1 MSPTNRATDIE
12 VHECEQVATCADCT
26 QSTHKQPVVLSARS
40 AKKMRINT
48 AAAAA
53 TTKQCEI
60 EEHTHMC
67 LLKYEGCHGF
77 ALAGRCVYSVYFSLS
92 SLFCF
97 PFMNSKRRIGRRKD
111 IPHVPFFS
119 KDRCMQSDVLSI

>member
-1 MSPTNRATDIE
+1 MAPTKRAADIE
-12 VHECEQVATCADCT
+12 VRECEQVAARADCM
-26 QSTHKQPVVLSARS
+26 QSAHKQPVVLSARS

-60 EEHTHMC
+60 EERTHIC

-77 ALAGRCVYSVYFSLS
+77 ALAGR
-92 SLFCF
+92 
-97 PFMNSKRRIGRRKD
+97 
-111 IPHVPFFS
+111 
-119 KDRCMQSDVLSI
+119 